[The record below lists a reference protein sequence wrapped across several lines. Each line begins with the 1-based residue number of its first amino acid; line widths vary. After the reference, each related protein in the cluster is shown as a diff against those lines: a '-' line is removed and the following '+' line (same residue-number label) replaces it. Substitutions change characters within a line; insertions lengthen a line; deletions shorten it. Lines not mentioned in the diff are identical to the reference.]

1 VVSLP
6 RRVRIRQSW
15 GASGSRFVPRSG
27 SCLIVIEEKRIEH
40 VLVDTII
47 LRLEWKDYSFF
58 RRQLTPCDGLGGA
71 HELTHA

>member
-1 VVSLP
+1 VVFHP

-15 GASGSRFVPRSG
+15 GTSGSRFVPRSR

-40 VLVDTII
+40 VLVDTIV

-58 RRQLTPCDGLGGA
+58 RR
-71 HELTHA
+71 